1 MQYSVSFPGG
11 TVQYLFNSSF
21 EHISQ
26 WLNPR
31 DCIVITDSNISAL
44 YASHFSGFKAVIT
57 IHAGEDNKSFSSILS
72 VTQQLLA
79 HEAHRTTTLVGVGG
93 GMITDITGFIASVYM
108 RGVPFVYVPTSVL
121 GMVDAAIGGK
131 NGVNIGL
138 QKNLLGTITQ
148 PEFILFDTAFLNTL
162 PGAEWSNGFAEV
174 IKYACLFDKELFT
187 ELADRDTEYYKN
199 DSAATSAL
207 IARCADWKNKIV
219 LADERESGMRKLL
232 NFGHTAG
239 HAFETVCHIPHGHAV
254 GLGMLVACLISE
266 QYGLNNTVLER
277 LQTLLKQYGLPT
289 TIQADVDELIRVLT
303 MDKKRDRDGIDF
315 ILLKEIG
322 KAEIQN
328 ITFDNI
334 RQAIAN
340 FIHAGNH

>member
-1 MQYSVSFPGG
+1 MQYSVTFPGG
-11 TVQYLFNSSF
+11 TVKYLFNSSF
-21 EHISQ
+21 EQASH
-26 WLNPR
+26 WLNPA
-31 DCIVITDSNISAL
+31 DCIIITDSHVNGL
-44 YASHFSGFKAVIT
+44 YNRLFTDFKAVIT
-57 IHAGEDNKSFSSILS
+57 IPAGEEYKNFSTILS
-72 VTQQLLA
+72 ITQQLLS
-79 HEAHRTTTLVGVGG
+79 HEAHRKTTLIGVGG

-108 RGVPFVYVPTSVL
+108 RGVPFGYVPTSLL
-121 GMVDAAIGGK
+121 GMVDASIGGK

-148 PEFILFDTAFLNTL
+148 PGFILFDTAFLNTL
-162 PGAEWSNGFAEV
+162 PETEWSNGFAEV

-187 ELADRDTEYYKN
+187 ELADRNTEYYKN
-199 DSAATSAL
+199 DSTTTAAL

-239 HAFETVCHIPHGHAV
+239 HAVETVCKIPHGHAV
-254 GLGMLVACLISE
+254 ALGMVVACRLSE
-266 QYGLNNTVLER
+266 QYGLSKTVSEQ
-277 LQTLLKQYGLPT
+277 LQTLLEQYCLPT
-289 TIQADVDELIRVLT
+289 NIQADTNELMRVLT
-303 MDKKRDRDGIDF
+303 MDKKRDKDGIDF

-328 ITFDNI
+328 ITFDHI

-340 FIHAGNH
+340 FTYADNH

>member
-1 MQYSVSFPGG
+1 MQYSVTFPGG
-11 TVQYLFNSSF
+11 SVRYLFNGSF

-31 DCIVITDSNISAL
+31 ECIIITDSHVNGL
-44 YASHFSGFKAVIT
+44 YNQLFTDFKAVIT
-57 IHAGEDNKSFSSILS
+57 IPAGEEHKNFSTILS
-72 VTQQLLA
+72 ITQQLLE
-79 HEAHRTTTLVGVGG
+79 HQAHRKTTLLGVGG
-93 GMITDITGFIASVYM
+93 GMATDITGFIASVYM
-108 RGVPFVYVPTSVL
+108 RGMPFGYVPTSLL

-138 QKNLLGTITQ
+138 QKNLLGTIAQ
-148 PEFILFDTAFLNTL
+148 PKFILFDTAFLGTL
-162 PGAEWSNGFAEV
+162 PGTEWSNGFAEV

-187 ELADRDTEYYKN
+187 ELAERDIQYYKKDN
-199 DSAATSAL
+199 AVTSAL

-239 HAFETVCHIPHGHAV
+239 HAFETVCLIPHGHAV
-254 GLGMLVACLISE
+254 ALGMLVACRLSA
-266 QYGLNNTVLER
+266 QYGMSETVTGQ
-277 LQTLLKQYGLPT
+277 LQNLLQQYSLPT
-289 TIQADVDELIRVLT
+289 TIQADTDELMRVLT
-303 MDKKRDRDGIDF
+303 MDKKRDGDGVDF

-322 KAEIQN
+322 KADIHN
-328 ITFDNI
+328 IAFNNV
-334 RQAIAN
+334 RQALAS